1 MWPILPEVAV
11 IVFNNNF
18 TVLDDQQTI
27 DKLMRRDFIDRLFT
41 SLKFDGKIIDEII
54 TLFEYQESIGMPRD
68 INRRDH
74 FPHMT
79 KRPAINRPELERFE
93 G

>member
-41 SLKFDGKIIDEII
+41 ALKFDGKISDEII
-54 TLFEYQESIGMPRD
+54 TLFKYQESISH
-68 INRRDH
+68 I
-74 FPHMT
+74 
-79 KRPAINRPELERFE
+79 EQ
-93 G
+93 